1 MQYEK
6 TAKRN
11 PGRFAVAG
19 QRANAPPFAEGLQ
32 AIFITCLQVSETRF
46 GFGGA
51 RKLVSARQRRDD
63 LYKYKLTRCAQTA

>member
-32 AIFITCLQVSETRF
+32 ATFIACLQVSEVRF
-46 GFGGA
+46 GFW
-51 RKLVSARQRRDD
+51 RSA
-63 LYKYKLTRCAQTA
+63 